1 MSKGGGSNNY
11 YPLPTVN
18 QSNTSKSEE
27 LKIPDWLT
35 NASQFGVNNAQNILK
50 AGTPQ
55 YNAPLAS
62 GLTGDQ
68 MAAGQMIKDT
78 MGVAKPYYDT
88 AQGAIDT
95 SMQTIAPATL
105 AQGLSGIGQY
115 LNPYIGN
122 VVDSLKAQ
130 SDQNLSHSLSQTA
143 DQAIAAKAFGGS
155 RHGVQEGVA
164 TAQNNLGLNNQ
175 IANLLQSGYNQATA
189 LLGND
194 VSTQNAVAQQNRA
207 NALNGANAL
216 ASLGSAAQGAN
227 TSDINNLLSY
237 GNLGQQTA
245 QNALDKYYNLWQFQ
259 SQYPLQAQQVYNQTV
274 QAAPH
279 NTSGTTNATTNSI
292 GWAPQQQE
300 TTSPLAAGLGGAAV
314 LGSGLGKD
322 GWLTNLGLAGGKL
335 AGFAGPLAWGGAA
348 LSDKTTKTDIEKIG
362 TDEDTGL
369 DVYAYRYKGDP
380 KTYPKVVGPMA
391 QDVEKRYPE
400 LTHRIA
406 DKITVDF
413 GGLNSLAGKFAGM
426 RTNAKGLLAA

>member
-11 YPLPTVN
+11 YPLPTVQ

-27 LKIPDWLT
+27 TKIPEWLT
-35 NASQFGVNNAQNILK
+35 NASQFGVNNAKSIIN

-55 YNAPLAS
+55 YNAPLAA

-68 MAAGQMIKDT
+68 LAAGDMLKDT
-78 MGVAKPYYDT
+78 LGYAQPYYNQ

-95 SMQTIAPATL
+95 SMQAITPATL
-105 AQGLSGIGQY
+105 AQGLSGIGAY
-115 LNPYIGN
+115 MNPYTQN

-130 SDQNLSHSLSQTA
+130 SDQNLAHSLSQTA

-164 TAQNNLGLNNQ
+164 TAQNNLGLSGQ
-175 IANLLQSGYNQATA
+175 IANLLQSGYNQATS

-194 VSTQNAVAQQNRA
+194 VSTQNAIAQQNRA

-216 ASLGSAAQGAN
+216 GSLGTAAQNAN
-227 TSDINNLLSY
+227 TSDVNNLMAY
-237 GNLGQQTA
+237 GALGQQTA

-274 QAAPH
+274 SSAPH
-279 NTSGTTNATTNSI
+279 NTSGTMNASTNSI

-348 LSDKTTKTDIEKIG
+348 LSDETEKTDIKKLG
-362 TDEDTGL
+362 KDDETGL
-369 DVYAYRYKGDP
+369 DIYAYRYKGDP
-380 KTYPKVVGPMA
+380 KDYPKIVGPMA
-391 QDVEKRYPE
+391 QDVEKHYPDATRRVAGK
-400 LTHRIA
+400 L
-406 DKITVDF
+406 TVDF
-413 GGLNSLAGKFAGM
+413 GALNSLAGKFAGM
-426 RTNAKGLLAA
+426 GGTARGLLA